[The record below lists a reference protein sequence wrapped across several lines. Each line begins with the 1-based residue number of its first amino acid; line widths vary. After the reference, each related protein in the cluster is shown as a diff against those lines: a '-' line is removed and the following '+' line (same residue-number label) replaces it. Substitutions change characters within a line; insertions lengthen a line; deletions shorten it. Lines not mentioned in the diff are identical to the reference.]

1 MLNTTKSFM
10 RLTTK
15 SIMCRYEDR
24 TLARGGQQQQQQQQQ
39 NNSHATN
46 GAAYSVIPLI
56 ICLFVFWFC
65 LDCLF
70 TYISIYIQ
78 ILAMNNFHLS
88 SYIILIF
95 IHLLIVKQLL
105 FSGGFCSNGVIVTLL
120 WGRSR
125 RRSFRGL
132 NLPSWAAPGNLLPSA
147 HSNI

>member
-24 TLARGGQQQQQQQQQ
+24 TLARGGQQQQQQQ

-46 GAAYSVIPLI
+46 GAAAYSVIPLI
-56 ICLFVFWFC
+56 ICWFC

-78 ILAMNNFHLS
+78 ILAVNNFYLS
-88 SYIILIF
+88 SYIILISV
-95 IHLLIVKQLL
+95 HLFIVKQLL

-125 RRSFRGL
+125 RRSFGSL
-132 NLPSWAAPGNLLPSA
+132 NLPSRTALGNLFFT
-147 HSNI
+147 SNT